1 MTEDL
6 RSRHGFTQC
15 LEPLA
20 DELVAFARRMVIHR
34 DDAEDVLQASL
45 AAAWNHRARFQ
56 AGTNF
61 RAWVFRFVVHEAL
74 NSNRRRSSTSSRVKA
89 LADDVPDREFWRR
102 LDAEQAY
109 RELLTDPPA
118 LLQRLDEQL
127 ASALEALRVEERTVL
142 LLRAVAGLRCAEIAD
157 VLDVPKGTIMA
168 RLFRA
173 RLKLRERL
181 GQPGR
186 CDARD
191 RPLGREGGKGR
202 LQS

>member
-20 DELVAFARRMVIHR
+20 DELVIFARRMVIHR

-45 AAAWNHRARFQ
+45 AAAWNHRGRFQ
-56 AGTNF
+56 TGTNF

-74 NSNRRRSSTSSRVKA
+74 NSNRRRSATSSRVKA

-109 RELLTDPPA
+109 REEKTHHEGHEGHEGHEEESSSYSFL
-118 LLQRLDEQL
+118 R
-127 ASALEALRVEERTVL
+127 ALRV
-142 LLRAVAGLRCAEIAD
+142 
-157 VLDVPKGTIMA
+157 
-168 RLFRA
+168 LFCEFSF
-173 RLKLRERL
+173 L
-181 GQPGR
+181 
-186 CDARD
+186 
-191 RPLGREGGKGR
+191 
-202 LQS
+202 S